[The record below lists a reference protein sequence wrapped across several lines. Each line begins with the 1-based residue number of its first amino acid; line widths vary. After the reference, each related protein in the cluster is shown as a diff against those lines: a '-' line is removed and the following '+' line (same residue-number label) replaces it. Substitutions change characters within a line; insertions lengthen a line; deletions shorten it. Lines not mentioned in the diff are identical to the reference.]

1 MAMCG
6 KLHLYLSRCRPIQ
19 HLCLLVVSCVASSS
33 PDPVPIV
40 STVGSQAVLPCSWKS
55 ELNVINNPICHIQ
68 WQTPASTVFEQR
80 GTQRWEA
87 SEFKGRLVVPEDK
100 LDQGDC
106 SLILNDVQHG
116 DVGLY
121 ESYVVVMKQ
130 RIFIQRVR
138 LVVHDHKLKQSLR
151 LGDNLLLK
159 LHTPKSARVVAQRGN
174 TSSWE
179 EMWVR
184 GEERLEERL
193 EEQEGGDL
201 VLRGLRR
208 EDEGTYRVLDAQG
221 LAVSTLKV
229 TVNEVPKI
237 QEVPRIETRQGDPV
251 GEGRMN
257 RPSSLGIALLLSC
270 LIVLL

>member
-1 MAMCG
+1 MEG
-6 KLHLYLSRCRPIQ
+6 WSVHQNSFPCR
-19 HLCLLVVSCVASSS
+19 LTSSNLPMYTS
-33 PDPVPIV
+33 P
-40 STVGSQAVLPCSWKS
+40 
-55 ELNVINNPICHIQ
+55 
-68 WQTPASTVFEQR
+68 
-80 GTQRWEA
+80 
-87 SEFKGRLVVPEDK
+87 
-100 LDQGDC
+100 
-106 SLILNDVQHG
+106 
-116 DVGLY
+116 
-121 ESYVVVMKQ
+121 
-130 RIFIQRVR
+130 
-138 LVVHDHKLKQSLR
+138 DHKLKQSLR

-229 TVNEVPKI
+229 TVNGKKAGTHQLTGGSLDFKHSGTFPVTREH
-237 QEVPRIETRQGDPV
+237 RIGLNTGVDTF
-251 GEGRMN
+251 
-257 RPSSLGIALLLSC
+257 L
-270 LIVLL
+270 